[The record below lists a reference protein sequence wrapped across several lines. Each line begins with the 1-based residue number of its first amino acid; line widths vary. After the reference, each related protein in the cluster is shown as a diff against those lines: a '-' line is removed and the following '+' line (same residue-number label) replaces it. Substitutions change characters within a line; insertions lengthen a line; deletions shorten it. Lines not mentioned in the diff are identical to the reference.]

1 VRCRIATILG
11 VFLVSALA
19 LGALR
24 GCGPENEGA
33 GNAPSTSAQQT
44 ETTAQT
50 VKEAPNVGPANVAE
64 AAAAGIDESSIRM
77 HLTHLTGV
85 SSAPLESGT
94 VKIAERGSTG
104 GRKAAAEYLEFSF
117 EEMGIPARIL
127 KFTSGDRRGF
137 NVEATLRGTEGEK
150 HLWVTAHLDS
160 VHNAGANDDASG
172 LVSILLTAKAL
183 KQLDPEHTVHFVAYD
198 LEEIDLIG
206 SSHYVR
212 STVSAIREQGGD
224 RAIIGNLQSDMI
236 GYEEGEFDAVIGTC
250 DQAGPI
256 DDALLRA
263 SKILESPIKL
273 REVCLGRSDHQ
284 HFWDAGL
291 PALVLTDGAI
301 YDDYPC
307 YHKPCD
313 TIDKLNVSYL
323 RSMIRLTAAA
333 TALLAAPTGES

>member
-1 VRCRIATILG
+1 MFG
-11 VFLVSALA
+11 VFLVSVLA
-19 LGALR
+19 LLGVLL

-33 GNAPSTSAQQT
+33 GNTPSTT
-44 ETTAQT
+44 EERTDTTAPT
-50 VKEAPNVGPANVAE
+50 IKEAPNVEPPNV
-64 AAAAGIDESSIRM
+64 AAAAIDESSIRT
-77 HLTHLTGV
+77 HLSHLTGV
-85 SSAPLESGT
+85 SPAPIESGA
-94 VKIAERGSTG
+94 VKITERGSTS
-104 GRKAAAEYLEFSF
+104 GRKAAAEYMEFSF

-127 KFTSGDRRGF
+127 KFTSGGHRGF
-137 NVEATLRGTEGEK
+137 NVEATVRGTGGEK

-172 LVSILLTAKAL
+172 LVSILMTARAL
-183 KQLDPEHTVHFVAYD
+183 KQLDPEHSVHFVAYD
-198 LEEIDLIG
+198 LEEIGLIG
-206 SSHYVR
+206 SSHYMR
-212 STVSAIREQGGD
+212 NTVSTIREQGGE

-263 SKILESPIKL
+263 SEMLDSQIKL

-291 PALVLTDGAI
+291 PAVVLTDGAI
-301 YDDYPC
+301 YDGYPC

-313 TIDKLNVSYL
+313 TMGELNVSYL

-333 TALLAAPTGES
+333 TALLAAPTSES